1 MLDNKKP
8 LDKVGI
14 TRNDEPTRFLT
25 KEEMEQLEKAVF
37 EPVSTK
43 KEQASKN
50 SRIRIEDISAVKTQT
65 SSMVMKTKSYKSR
78 VSQIIK
84 KLAMVITIIAVAIL
98 GFYLAF
104 TLSFSSVEDYV
115 VEKSMQQEQM
125 TTSEKQAQMEQEDLS
140 IIGVKQQAEEK
151 LVDVQNRLNEVKQL
165 VDDVKTNLSTLEE
178 VKLQVVEMKNL
189 AQDLVVEH
197 EDTFTDFK
205 LEVEN
210 LIKNF

>member
-37 EPVSTK
+37 EPASTK
-43 KEQASKN
+43 KEQEPKN
-50 SRIRIEDISAVKTQT
+50 SRIRIEDISAAKMQT
-65 SSMVMKTKSYKSR
+65 SSMTVKTKSYKSKI
-78 VSQIIK
+78 SQIIK
-84 KLAMVITIIAVAIL
+84 KLAMAITIIAVAIL

-104 TLSFSSVEDYV
+104 TLSFSSAEDDV
-115 VEKSMQQEQM
+115 VEKPMQQEQM
-125 TTSEKQAQMEQEDLS
+125 ITSEKQAQMEQEDLS
-140 IIGVKQQAEEK
+140 IIGVKQQAEGK
-151 LVDVQNRLNEVKQL
+151 LADVQNRLNDVGVL
-165 VDDVKTNLSTLEE
+165 VDDVKTNLSILEE
-178 VKLQVVEMKNL
+178 AKSQVVEMKNS
-189 AQDLVVEH
+189 AQDLVAEH
-197 EDTFTDFK
+197 EDTLTNFK